1 MGVRARRGDSRGG
14 KARRQAASWAM
25 DGGSWVVL
33 GTSNTSCRLAAD
45 CREDQAYTRRTRRLR
60 SMLRSW
66 RLAVEAVEAVG
77 GNKLQRRRRRPGWSR
92 APETREA

>member
-1 MGVRARRGDSRGG
+1 
-14 KARRQAASWAM
+14 M

-33 GTSNTSCRLAAD
+33 GTSTMSCRLAAD
-45 CREDQAYTRRTRRLR
+45 CREQQAYTRRIRRLG

-77 GNKLQRRRRRPGWSR
+77 GNRDVVDDRAGPEHRRLERRKRVGP
-92 APETREA
+92 